1 MESVECLVVG
11 AGVIGLCRAGAGR
24 PGSHRHRKRERD
36 WRRSEFAQQRSH
48 PCGDLLSTGVDKT
61 LLCVK
66 ARQCNAM
73 LYAFCQEFR
82 VPRKRI
88 AFGASGVQGHFR
100 RGERRFRRTYQLPN
114 RRCSTRA
121 DTRGARVDR
130 RRQRGPFDPHWT
142 TIRPV
147 SKRAST
153 SRTTAWRMLLIS
165 KSFGV

>member
-1 MESVECLVVG
+1 MPQIVDKRALAGREVIVVESESGIG
-11 AGVIGLCRAGAGR
+11 AGVNSRNSEVIPAGICYR
-24 PGSHRHRKRERD
+24 
-36 WRRSEFAQQRSH
+36 
-48 PCGDLLSTGVDKT
+48 TGVDKT
-61 LLCVK
+61 LVCVEGK
-66 ARQCNAM
+66 AM

-82 VPRKRI
+82 VPHKRI